1 MSKYVPWIRAII
13 ANVTG
18 PTVITP
24 VSSEAPISI
33 KLGVYALNDRSG
45 CYCTRFTSHN
55 DRLLSRFKSITYQTN
70 LLLEA
75 FPFASLQDGDRDGAF
90 DRVDPHRPALP
101 LLSSMTHTFLVKESV
116 SNQLRTF
123 MISHFA
129 LMNWFYLFSFTT
141 SWLPIRVAAH
151 IKEEIQ
157 IQGILKSCQTQ
168 IPT

>member
-1 MSKYVPWIRAII
+1 MPWIRAII

-24 VSSEAPISI
+24 VSSEAPLSI

-45 CYCTRFTSHN
+45 CHCTRFTSHN
-55 DRLLSRFKSITYQTN
+55 DRLLSRFKSVAYQTN

-90 DRVDPHRPALP
+90 DRAYPHRPALP
-101 LLSSMTHTFLVKESV
+101 LLPSMTHFSGQRECFKSTSHFYDFTL
-116 SNQLRTF
+116 
-123 MISHFA
+123 SHFA
-129 LMNWFYLFSFTT
+129 LINWFHLFSFTT
-141 SWLPIRVAAH
+141 SWLPIRVAAR

-157 IQGILKSCQTQ
+157 GILKTCQ